1 MPKPLEQLVEI
12 IWEAMLRQIESKI
25 QELVDAALAA
35 HHPSS
40 QTSLQEP
47 EMAPWDKPGAHFIS
61 TRDLVTMIGLS
72 RSTIDN
78 LEIAGQFPK
87 RIKLTEHCV
96 RHKVDKIGEWEKA
109 VVGAGRMIKRRGY
122 EHDAKEEAERAEKLM
137 RVAAKRI
144 PKAPEKSLSYY
155 RMRDISES
163 RHQPLSGPVRTFM
176 RAGILRPGGGARI
189 FSEYW

>member
-1 MPKPLEQLVEI
+1 
-12 IWEAMLRQIESKI
+12 MLRQIVSKI
-25 QELVDAALAA
+25 QERVYAAFAA

-96 RHKVDKIGEWEKA
+96 CYKIDEIREWGKA
-109 VVGAGRMIKRRGY
+109 VVGVSDTDADGLLATVRQFAIDAEAWIKT
-122 EHDAKEEAERAEKLM
+122 HHPQLA
-137 RVAAKRI
+137 
-144 PKAPEKSLSYY
+144 
-155 RMRDISES
+155 
-163 RHQPLSGPVRTFM
+163 
-176 RAGILRPGGGARI
+176 
-189 FSEYW
+189 